1 MDIVGL
7 TYICMV
13 VQLIPLLLT
22 VLLGIWL
29 FRILRS
35 ETVDEIIHT
44 SSLLASA
51 QTSLTYAEIPF
62 PLLAVIAHL
71 YGTNMNEFQKLWIKE
86 KEKRC
91 RKVLEVYKKDC
102 LTTSFIQKYDV
113 FHLKLKVKF
122 VGMNDKLDHEV
133 YLLHGY
139 VGSEAILSSCIQSES
154 QRSPMTRGRQNGDKP
169 GSSRADKSLS
179 AKSASEKQRSSSTRR
194 QKSGK
199 KSKEVKGVD
208 GDASED
214 RRMTSNERENRRRYS
229 SNRSKKHY
237 KKNDGK
243 DGSRDDAGNDP
254 RQKQSNTGD
263 DVRYDLRKKASNE
276 DSEDMKKKSHYI

>member
-1 MDIVGL
+1 MDVITL
-7 TYICMV
+7 TYICIA

-22 VLLGIWL
+22 ILLGIWL

-62 PLLAVIAHL
+62 PLLAVIAHP
-71 YGTNMNEFQKLWIKE
+71 YGTNMTEFQKLWIRE

-102 LTTSFIQKYDV
+102 LTTGFIQK
-113 FHLKLKVKF
+113 FSSK
-122 VGMNDKLDHEV
+122 

-154 QRSPMTRGRQNGDKP
+154 QRSPLRSDRRVLQSGDKP
-169 GSSRADKSLS
+169 GSSRCDKSLS
-179 AKSASEKQRSSSTRR
+179 AKSPSDRQRSSSTRR
-194 QKSGK
+194 RGKSGKDKSRK
-199 KSKEVKGVD
+199 KSKEAKDAD
-208 GDASED
+208 GDISDDRKMASK
-214 RRMTSNERENRRRYS
+214 EREDKRKFS
-229 SNRSKKHY
+229 SDRINKHR

-243 DGSRDDAGNDP
+243 DGSRDDVDNDP
-254 RQKQSNTGD
+254 QKQSNPGND
-263 DVRYDLRKKASNE
+263 GKKFITHNSILLTRL
-276 DSEDMKKKSHYI
+276 KSTISHKSIT